1 MMGRRALITG
11 VTSQD
16 GSHLSRVSWLG
27 PHLSFVDGDMRMI
40 AVLEAVILF
49 TEHVEV
55 AVH

>member
-1 MMGRRALITG
+1 MGRRALITG